1 MMNKE
6 KRTRVILADDHR
18 IVTEGL
24 KNLLD
29 PEFDLVEVVED
40 GQALLEAA
48 RKHKPDVIVADISMP
63 KLNGI
68 DALVE
73 LKKEDPD
80 VRVVIL
86 TMHKEV
92 SYARRALAAGASG
105 YVLKHSAPFEL
116 VDAIHMAMDGET
128 YLSPR
133 IAGEILQDVRSG
145 REVKDDPASTVTP
158 RQKEILQL
166 LAEGL
171 SAKEVGA
178 ILKIAARTVEFHKY
192 QMMETLG
199 IRTSAELIVFAIKH
213 GIVSI

>member
-1 MMNKE
+1 MMNKV
-6 KRTRVILADDHR
+6 KRPRVILADDHR

-63 KLNGI
+63 KLTGI
-68 DALVE
+68 AALVE
-73 LKKEDPD
+73 LKKEDPE

-105 YVLKHSAPFEL
+105 YVIKHSASFEL
-116 VDAIHMAMDGET
+116 VDAIHMAMEGET
-128 YLSPR
+128 YISPR
-133 IAGEILQDVRSG
+133 IASDVIQDVSSG
-145 REVKDDPASTVTP
+145 KDVKDDPASSITP
-158 RQKEILQL
+158 RQREILHL

-171 SAKEVGA
+171 SAREVGA
-178 ILKIAARTVEFHKY
+178 VL
-192 QMMETLG
+192 
-199 IRTSAELIVFAIKH
+199 
-213 GIVSI
+213 

>member
-1 MMNKE
+1 MNKV
-6 KRTRVILADDHR
+6 KRPRVILADDHR

-63 KLNGI
+63 KLTGI
-68 DALVE
+68 AALVE
-73 LKKEDPD
+73 LKKEDPE

-92 SYARRALAAGASG
+92 SYARRALAAGALG

-116 VDAIHMAMDGET
+116 VDAIHMAMEGET
-128 YLSPR
+128 YISPR
-133 IAGEILQDVRSG
+133 IASDVIQDVSSG
-145 REVKDDPASTVTP
+145 KDVKDDPASSITP
-158 RQKEILQL
+158 RQREILQL

-178 ILKIAARTVEFHKY
+178 VLEITARTVEFHKY

>member
-128 YLSPR
+128 YISPR

>member
-1 MMNKE
+1 MRNGMFDNVTLVIPTYDRPWCLVRALDYY
-6 KRTRVILADDHR
+6 RTYAPDIKIL
-18 IVTEGL
+18 
-24 KNLLD
+24 
-29 PEFDLVEVVED
+29 
-40 GQALLEAA
+40 
-48 RKHKPDVIVADISMP
+48 
-63 KLNGI
+63 
-68 DALVE
+68 
-73 LKKEDPD
+73 
-80 VRVVIL
+80 IL

-116 VDAIHMAMDGET
+116 VDAIHMAMEGET
-128 YLSPR
+128 YISPR
-133 IAGEILQDVRSG
+133 IASDVIQDVSSG
-145 REVKDDPASTVTP
+145 KDVKDDPASSITP
-158 RQKEILQL
+158 RQREILQL

-178 ILKIAARTVEFHKY
+178 VLEIAARTVEYHKY